1 MLREIIEKNI
11 LQASAII
18 GFWPCQS
25 DGEDDIEI
33 YKDESR
39 VDKIATFYG
48 LRQQAEK
55 VGRYIGFFLYF
66 YIFIFRILIM
76 TNLTTVFLILL
87 PRSLAEYQIISVRL
101 PVPSDLVSMKN
112 AKNTQN
118 HTTTI
123 PSSC

>member
-39 VDKIATFYG
+39 VDKIDTFYG

-55 VGRYIGFFLYF
+55 VGRYRFLFIFLYLGF
-66 YIFIFRILIM
+66 
-76 TNLTTVFLILL
+76 
-87 PRSLAEYQIISVRL
+87 
-101 PVPSDLVSMKN
+101 
-112 AKNTQN
+112 
-118 HTTTI
+118 
-123 PSSC
+123 